1 MKSKYTCPITLES
14 LPALL
19 CVLLSTSSAWA
30 TDTYT
35 WGGATSSDWTVVGN
49 WKSTPVAP
57 AGGIFD
63 ARLNVQ
69 NGAANPLVYN
79 EVLGDT
85 TFGNL
90 SAGGRGLVIGV
101 SGTGGE
107 MRITGGTFSTF
118 PTLSGPDL
126 IGNASV
132 GTLILDGGNFI
143 GAQAGTSIGFGAGTG
158 TLIISNGTADLQT
171 LTMGSTRTST
181 LSLDGGT
188 LSVSNIV
195 LGSTVATHTNIY
207 KFNGGILRAKGDCP
221 VFFPTV
227 ITNTFCHVRDGGLI
241 LDSAGYQLSVDQ
253 AFNHSAI
260 SGDAAI
266 DGGVTKNGPGTF
278 SLRGANT
285 YTGPTIVNEG
295 ILGVYV
301 PMPSAT
307 LRVASGA
314 GINFIPNKESTWF
327 LPSLALTNASLGFDY
342 GSSVSVI
349 PVVAIQNLRV
359 EGSVVV
365 NVIGSGLPVGDLT
378 LATYTQKTGTGTFV
392 LGDIPFGSQA
402 TLEDTGSSLV
412 MHVTTAS
419 VQDLLW
425 TATTGTWKIN
435 GDVVWNNGTAAYTEY
450 PSGLNDHV
458 TFPNPGGA
466 SSVTISGV
474 VRPQSIKVS
483 NSSGIVDFSGDGTI
497 SGATG
502 VSKTGAGALK
512 ISTAN
517 DFEGDVTISGS
528 GSAVFALHAMALG
541 STVGQTIV
549 NGPQNVLYLGDV
561 NLGSRSA
568 KVTGETITIN
578 GAGLSGVYGA
588 LCGGNME
595 LGNEWAGPVIIG
607 SSGARIGT
615 TIGGNLT
622 VSGDI
627 TDNGNN
633 YQLFIRGNENSVI
646 TMSSSF
652 CSYGQ
657 TRFLGEPS
665 SLLKLGAN
673 NALSTGLF
681 ILGKGTFD
689 LAGHDQKFSGLHEQ
703 SGPGI
708 IMNSGNKSTLS
719 IDVADSRSIQAT
731 IEGPIDLV
739 KEGSGKQTLLA
750 NNHTYTGSTIINSG
764 ELAVT
769 LPLSSPVLALSDG
782 ARLTVAVTNS
792 TWASLTSMSA
802 TNGVINLNYGGVSG
816 VPAPVFTPS
825 LLNAEG
831 TCVINIAGDGLTIG
845 KITLIDYTTK
855 AGSGSFTIG
864 ALPAGMQGTISD
876 SGSSIDLT
884 LANLESPVLSFVR
897 KGKELEFSWTGS
909 AKLQSQTNTLSVGLR
924 TEWFDYPNG
933 QASPIVV
940 PIGTEAASVF
950 FRLAPQ

>member
-1 MKSKYTCPITLES
+1 MKAKYTCPITLEC
-14 LPALL
+14 LPAFLCILL
-19 CVLLSTSSAWA
+19 TGSSAWA

-35 WGGATSSDWTVVGN
+35 WGGATSSDWTVAGN
-49 WKSTPVAP
+49 WKSTPVGP
-57 AGGIFD
+57 VGGIFD

-69 NGAANPLVYN
+69 NGTANELIYN
-79 EVLGDT
+79 GVPGDT
-85 TFGNL
+85 TYGNL
-90 SAGGRGLVIGV
+90 SASGRGLVIGV
-101 SGTGGE
+101 SGTGGQ

-118 PTLSGPDL
+118 PTLSGSDL

-132 GTLILDGGNFI
+132 GTLTLDGGNFV
-143 GAQAGTSIGFGAGTG
+143 GAQAGTAIGFGAGTG
-158 TLIISNGTADLQT
+158 TLILSNGIADLQT
-171 LTMGSTRTST
+171 LTMGSTRTAT

-195 LGSTVATHTNIY
+195 LGSTVATHTNVY
-207 KFNGGILRAKGDCP
+207 KFNGGILQAKGDCP

-227 ITNTFCHVRDGGLI
+227 TTNTLCHVRDGGLI
-241 LDSAGYQLSVDQ
+241 LDSAGYQVSVDQ
-253 AFNHSAI
+253 PLHHSAI
-260 SGDAAI
+260 SGESAI
-266 DGGVTKNGPGTF
+266 DGGVTKNGAGTF

-301 PMPSAT
+301 PMPSTT
-307 LRVASGA
+307 LQVSSGA
-314 GINFIPNKESTWF
+314 GINLIPNKESTWS
-327 LPSLALTNASLGFDY
+327 LPSLSLTNSSLGFDY

-349 PVVAIQNLRV
+349 PVVAIQNLMV
-359 EGSVVV
+359 AGSVTV

-412 MHVTTAS
+412 LHVTTAS
-419 VQDLLW
+419 VQDLFW
-425 TATTGTWKIN
+425 TATSGTWQIN
-435 GDVVWNNGTAAYTEY
+435 GGAIWNNGTAVYSEY

-458 TFPNPGGA
+458 TFPNPAGA

-483 NSSGIVDFSGDGTI
+483 NSAGLVDFSGDGTI

-502 VSKTGAGALK
+502 ISKTGASALK
-512 ISTAN
+512 IATAN
-517 DFEGDVTISGS
+517 EFDGEVTISGS
-528 GSAVFALHAMALG
+528 GSAVFALHPKALG
-541 STVGQTIV
+541 STSGQTIV

-561 NLGSRSA
+561 NLGTRSA

-595 LGNEWAGPVIIG
+595 LGNEWAGPIIIG

-615 TIGGNLT
+615 TVGGNLT

-646 TMSSSF
+646 TMSSAYCF
-652 CSYGQ
+652 YGQ
-657 TRFLGEPS
+657 TRFLGES
-665 SLLKLGAN
+665 SSVLKLGAN
-673 NALSTGLF
+673 NALSSGLF

-708 IMNSGNKSTLS
+708 IMNSGSKSTLT
-719 IDVADSRSIQAT
+719 IDTPDSRSIQAT

-764 ELAVT
+764 ELSVT
-769 LPLSSPVLALSDG
+769 LPLSSPVLAISDG
-782 ARLTVAVTNS
+782 AKLTVAVTNS
-792 TWASLTSMSA
+792 TWASLASMSA
-802 TNGVINLNYGGVSG
+802 TNAVINLNYGGMSG
-816 VPAPVFTPS
+816 VPTPVFTPN
-825 LLNAEG
+825 LLNADG
-831 TCVINIAGDGLTIG
+831 TCVVNITGDNLPIG

-855 AGSGSFTIG
+855 TGSGSFVVGVLPTGIQG
-864 ALPAGMQGTISD
+864 AISD

-884 LANLESPVLSFVR
+884 LANLESPVLTFVR
-897 KGKELEFSWTGS
+897 KGADLELSWTGT
-909 AKLQSQTNTLSVGLR
+909 AKLQSQTNALSVGLR
-924 TEWFDYPNG
+924 AEWADYPNG

-940 PIGTEAASVF
+940 PIGTEATSVF
-950 FRLAPQ
+950 FRLVSQ